1 MALEE
6 LVFPSQRIICGKAI
20 PFILLKKVQ
29 DWDFPGGPVVKTLP
43 SCAGAAGL
51 IPGRG
56 AEIPHPPH
64 GQKNQNM
71 KQKQYHNKFSKD
83 LKTGSHKK
91 KIKSEKCEST
101 RLVLV
106 LFQKSRCL
114 RLICQLIDTFR
125 KKCIQK
131 FWNRWLF
138 DKLIYFLLFCC

>member
-43 SCAGAAGL
+43 SCAGPAGL

-71 KQKQYHNKFSKD
+71 KQKQYRNKFSKD
-83 LKTGSHKK
+83 LKIGPHQKK
-91 KIKSEKCEST
+91 LKVKNVKAQDLC
-101 RLVLV
+101 
-106 LFQKSRCL
+106 
-114 RLICQLIDTFR
+114 
-125 KKCIQK
+125 
-131 FWNRWLF
+131 
-138 DKLIYFLLFCC
+138 